1 MSSKPDDGL
10 STHVLQPLGFAAKI
24 GLATGITGFTGG
36 GVYGFFRSAHPLPF
50 AAAVGLSSGYYG
62 ASTIFMRGLFLDAL
76 PAADREKRSTKILA
90 TGLSGAVSGAVAG
103 LWQRNPIWRPAGII
117 GLLTCTCQIAYSATY
132 DRLNAEPDTTPFLE
146 RVSRSRWMPLKSVSD
161 EDYETLIRARI
172 DRLDTQI
179 TVVDGQIAAL
189 QQQKAS
195 VTSKR

>member
-103 LWQRNPIWRPAGII
+103 LWRKFRPLMAGRGLTAHRAESNLASCRDNRAVDLHMPDSIQRYIRSTECRAGH
-117 GLLTCTCQIAYSATY
+117 
-132 DRLNAEPDTTPFLE
+132 DTF
-146 RVSRSRWMPLKSVSD
+146 S
-161 EDYETLIRARI
+161 
-172 DRLDTQI
+172 
-179 TVVDGQIAAL
+179 
-189 QQQKAS
+189 
-195 VTSKR
+195 